1 MNFKITIQCR
11 LMKLWWK
18 LSPAIIEPELISV
31 MLYLIPRFLKPTR
44 TRRPKPI
51 QKLRALHHS
60 RIHIEIQ

>member
-1 MNFKITIQCR
+1 
-11 LMKLWWK
+11 MKLWWK

-31 MLYLIPRFLKPTR
+31 TLYLIPRFLKPTR

>member
-31 MLYLIPRFLKPTR
+31 TLYLIPRFLKPTR
-44 TRRPKPI
+44 TRRPNLFKNSEPYTI
-51 QKLRALHHS
+51 QNS
-60 RIHIEIQ
+60 Y